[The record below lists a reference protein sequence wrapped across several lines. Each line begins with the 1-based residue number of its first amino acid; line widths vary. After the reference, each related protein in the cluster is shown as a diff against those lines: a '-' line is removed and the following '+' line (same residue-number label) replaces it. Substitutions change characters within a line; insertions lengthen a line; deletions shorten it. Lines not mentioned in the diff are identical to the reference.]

1 MVAVADVVDALGGG
15 LLRTLVPAPGVAVT
29 DVVIAEP
36 GDAAADLRGDLVIGA
51 GVADATDAVELIEL
65 AGRGRC
71 RRGDPAP
78 RRGPRS
84 RCPSRG
90 EALRRRPAGAGRLGL
105 ARSRGRRDPGDRR
118 PCRRSGLRAG
128 RPRRRG
134 GPPRARRRGR
144 GPGRRPGD
152 HRGRAVACRR
162 LLDPAGRHRH
172 RARLDRPRSSGPR
185 AGDRLHALPG
195 RVPPA
200 GPLRRTVP
208 RPTRSWPGD
217 AALRRPGPCG
227 RGVARLDLGGHRPD
241 RRRTTRWP
249 SCGGPPRSWPCTCSG
264 TAPSPTS
271 RVGSPPSGSARCS
284 VVDRSI
290 PPPRPGCRRVPGARS
305 PSAPPDRR
313 RPRSASR
320 ATSTCGSPGSG
331 DEVGGSRC
339 SPSSVTCPTPW

>member
-1 MVAVADVVDALGGG
+1 MTERPAAVAGIGTSFETSGCAVGCLPGCRLRRGSSLYSQHNRCTSDMALETTGGRAVVAVADVVDALGGG

-65 AGRGRC
+65 AGGGRC

-105 ARSRGRRDPGDRR
+105 AGPRGRRDPGDRR

-128 RPRRRG
+128 RPRWRG

-152 HRGRAVACRR
+152 HRGRAVAGASPTR
-162 LLDPAGRHRH
+162 PGRTS
-172 RARLDRPRSSGPR
+172 PTPR
-185 AGDRLHALPG
+185 AS
-195 RVPPA
+195 
-200 GPLRRTVP
+200 
-208 RPTRSWPGD
+208 RPSS
-217 AALRRPGPCG
+217 
-227 RGVARLDLGGHRPD
+227 V
-241 RRRTTRWP
+241 
-249 SCGGPPRSWPCTCSG
+249 
-264 TAPSPTS
+264 
-271 RVGSPPSGSARCS
+271 VGSP
-284 VVDRSI
+284 
-290 PPPRPGCRRVPGARS
+290 RR
-305 PSAPPDRR
+305 
-313 RPRSASR
+313 
-320 ATSTCGSPGSG
+320 
-331 DEVGGSRC
+331 
-339 SPSSVTCPTPW
+339 